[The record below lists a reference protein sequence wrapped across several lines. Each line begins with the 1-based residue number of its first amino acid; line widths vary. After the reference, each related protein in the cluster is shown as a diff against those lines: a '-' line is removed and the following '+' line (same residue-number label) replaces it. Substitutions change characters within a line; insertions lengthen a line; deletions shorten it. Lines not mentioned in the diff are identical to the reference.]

1 MKTLTYEATGRI
13 ARITLNRPERGNGIT
28 LEMPDEIAACVERAN
43 LDTDVSV
50 IALTGKGKGFCGG
63 YDLVLAAEQG
73 FSVELDSNSPEGSP
87 LDPRVQL
94 ANHDP
99 EGVWDPMIDYAMMS
113 RNVRGFMSLF
123 FGEKPVVC
131 KVHGDRVIFWSG
143 RWNAGWLFVWGP

>member
-43 LDTDVSV
+43 LDTDISV
-50 IALTGKGKGFCGG
+50 IALAGKGKGFCGG

-73 FSVELDSNSPEGSP
+73 FSVESDSKSPDGSP

-131 KVHGDRVIFWSG
+131 KVHGFCV
-143 RWNAGWLFVWGP
+143 A